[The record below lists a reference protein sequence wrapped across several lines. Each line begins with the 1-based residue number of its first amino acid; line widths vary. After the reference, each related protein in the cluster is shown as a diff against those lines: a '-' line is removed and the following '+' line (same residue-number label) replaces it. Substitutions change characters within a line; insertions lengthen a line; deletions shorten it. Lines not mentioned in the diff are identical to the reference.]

1 MGDFEDRRFWRGF
14 KASEK
19 PDSQAEASPQQVES
33 LAAVVRPSLLNLSQS
48 KSASS
53 KLIGGAL

>member
-1 MGDFEDRRFWRGF
+1 MEP
-14 KASEK
+14 AVSEK
-19 PDSQAEASPQQVES
+19 PVSQAEASPQQVES
-33 LAAVVRPSLLNLSQS
+33 LAAAVRQSLLNLSQS